1 MDINNVFKVN
11 NLIDVYGDF
20 LTKKQL
26 EIMVFYYRDN
36 CSLSEIAESLG
47 ITRQAVNYSIKQSID
62 TLNRFENKLH
72 LVEIKD
78 ILLNESD
85 CSLKEKILSRM
96 EE

>member
-26 EIMVFYYRDN
+26 EIMFFYYRDN
-36 CSLSEIAESLG
+36 YSLSEIAESLG

-85 CSLKEKILSRM
+85 CLLKEKILSKM